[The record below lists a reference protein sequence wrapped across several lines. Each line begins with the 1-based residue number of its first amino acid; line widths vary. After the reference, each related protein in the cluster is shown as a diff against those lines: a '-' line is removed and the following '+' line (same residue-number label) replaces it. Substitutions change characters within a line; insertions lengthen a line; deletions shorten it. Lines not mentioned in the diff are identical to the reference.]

1 MKNKLYTGLALSV
14 LLLCTHTNAMADIDY
29 GDAPT
34 PYEAASNE
42 KGIWQRLGN
51 VNGNDDGVTWSV
63 DGRQTY
69 GNDALIIG
77 QTVTFKF
84 NFWQGNNGI
93 HTYDQLLAIVDTN
106 LDFTFDMATEKLIY
120 EKINTIGVRSETPN
134 DLSDARYLEF
144 LVDWLVP
151 DTYTADTT
159 TWLRA
164 RVHCNHVA
172 TIGATGYLSQGETED
187 YQLTFRPVPE
197 PATMFLF
204 GTGLVGLAG
213 IVRRRQNI

>member
-1 MKNKLYTGLALSV
+1 MKNKLHIGLALSV
-14 LLLCTHTNAMADIDY
+14 LLLCAYSNAMADIDY

-93 HTYDQLLAIVDTN
+93 HTYDQLLAVVDAN

-120 EKINTIGVRSETPN
+120 EKIDTIGNRDQTPN

-164 RVHCNHVA
+164 RVHCNHVSP
-172 TIGATGYLSQGETED
+172 IGATGYLSQGETED

-197 PATMFLF
+197 PATMMLF
-204 GTGLVGLAG
+204 GTGLLGLAG
-213 IVRRRQNI
+213 IVRRRQNS

>member
-1 MKNKLYTGLALSV
+1 
-14 LLLCTHTNAMADIDY
+14 
-29 GDAPT
+29 
-34 PYEAASNE
+34 
-42 KGIWQRLGN
+42 
-51 VNGNDDGVTWSV
+51 
-63 DGRQTY
+63 
-69 GNDALIIG
+69 
-77 QTVTFKF
+77 
-84 NFWQGNNGI
+84 
-93 HTYDQLLAIVDTN
+93 LLAVVDAN

-120 EKINTIGVRSETPN
+120 QQVFTTPDGYRSEQPYYY
-134 DLSDARYLEF
+134 DQAAGSEGIYPQERYLEF

-164 RVHCNHVA
+164 RVTCNHTTYPNMTPYNDLA
-172 TIGATGYLSQGETED
+172 QGETED

-213 IVRRRQNI
+213 IVRRRQNS